1 MPDYFCQ
8 QRQASLEYALLTF
21 CGADAWPTTT
31 PTLWNLT
38 HAGIGIQCSLHRT
51 FRWRCRRTRCTRR
64 YRSSTPLSI
73 GMRRNLKILTA
84 FYHHVCRSK
93 QGSQHYQRQIGVI
106 TTSVPRNTIPT
117 ASQLPSWTVKLPG
130 AVDLLATGARLF
142 DQVPRTTNHSGRSL
156 LDSLQR
162 SCCVHD
168 QSHGLE
174 HLIDPDYVVKDAAL
188 DQLNA
193 AKILQDIMQAPPA
206 KAIVVRHL
214 KDKDTRP
221 PMEGDSRSLRLHDS
235 AANSWR
241 SRTIFVPSSTTLV
254 AWNPG

>member
-1 MPDYFCQ
+1 MSAAQ
-8 QRQASLEYALLTF
+8 SKEVNITSAKLAL
-21 CGADAWPTTT
+21 
-31 PTLWNLT
+31 
-38 HAGIGIQCSLHRT
+38 
-51 FRWRCRRTRCTRR
+51 
-64 YRSSTPLSI
+64 
-73 GMRRNLKILTA
+73 
-84 FYHHVCRSK
+84 
-93 QGSQHYQRQIGVI
+93 

-117 ASQLPSWTVKLPG
+117 AKFTIMDGQTARRSRPVSNWRKTVRPSASDYKPFRTKPIGFVTTA
-130 AVDLLATGARLF
+130 AVSTI
-142 DQVPRTTNHSGRSL
+142 
-156 LDSLQR
+156 
-162 SCCVHD
+162 

-235 AANSWR
+235 AANS
-241 SRTIFVPSSTTLV
+241 
-254 AWNPG
+254 